1 MSIHIPDRHSR
12 TSPPQGPVPPLVPPG
27 GVPGPPPVESLGG
40 PPPQWTQGPPPGWHA
55 PLPQPASRPPRRRRR
70 LLIGLA
76 IAAVAVLALLGGFIA
91 LLGWSGIVVD
101 DLEGDGGSFVETFDG
116 TDVAFE
122 LFDDGM
128 GSAAVRDGALVLESS
143 VGDMLD
149 YSIVGPMD
157 STQVTVDVL
166 PGTGSYAGPAIG
178 VPYTTPDDGWYVTAQ
193 VTDAGRLYLFDS
205 ARTVTE
211 TATDVVA
218 EGGATVTLEMTYT
231 ADRTEQVFTA
241 VLMEPVAR
249 GVWVSVEASR
259 LSLTVPARETSAVA
273 VMVGPVDP
281 AAADGSFDPASGTFD
296 NYELSYEPA
305 G

>member
-12 TSPPQGPVPPLVPPG
+12 SGPPQGPVPPPAPPG
-27 GVPGPPPVESLGG
+27 AVPGSPPRESLGG

-55 PLPQPASRPPRRRRR
+55 APQQPPGRPPRRRRR

-76 IAAVAVLALLGGFIA
+76 IAGVVVLALLGGFIA
-91 LLGWSGIVVD
+91 LLGWSGITVTP
-101 DLEGDGGSFVETFDG
+101 EGADRSFLETFEG
-116 TDVAFE
+116 ADVAFE

-128 GSAAVRDGALVLESS
+128 GSAAVRNGALVLESS
-143 VGDMLD
+143 VGDLLD

-157 STQVTVDVL
+157 TTQITVDVL
-166 PGTGSYAGPAIG
+166 PGAGSYAGPAIG

-205 ARTVTE
+205 AMTATE
-211 TATDVVA
+211 TAADVVA
-218 EGGATVTLEMTYT
+218 EGGATVSLEMTYS

-241 VLMEPVAR
+241 VLMEPVAQ
-249 GVWVSVEASR
+249 GVWVSVEESR
-259 LSLTVPARETSAVA
+259 LSLTLPARETSAVA
-273 VMVGPVDP
+273 VMVGPVEP
-281 AAADGSFDPASGTFD
+281 AAADGTFEPASGTFD